1 MKKILLSLLT
11 VGLLVGCSS
20 KSEEKDI
27 LSDDKQPTS
36 NNTDTQN
43 VKLPTLFE
51 VEKSKKYQLGLDD
64 YYIYEFKNMGFN
76 YTEGS
81 FTFLN
86 FNDKNDN
93 EIGVRIL
100 CTKYLKNKQ
109 QKAKDIYDISSE
121 GSQLLLARDVKLTSI
136 ENEFTKLDYQNN
148 QIATNI
154 NGKEALLKKGV
165 ATEINDREKSLF
177 FAMFD
182 FFLDDEKNYPCEV
195 ILTSSDGV
203 SPDDLEAM
211 ARELIGTIQ
220 SK

>member
-1 MKKILLSLLT
+1 MKKILLSVLAI
-11 VGLLVGCSS
+11 GFLVGCSS
-20 KSEEKDI
+20 SHKTENTMNDNI
-27 LSDDKQPTS
+27 VS
-36 NNTDTQN
+36 NYTDTHN
-43 VKLPTLFE
+43 VKSPTMYE
-51 VEKSKKYQLGLDD
+51 VNKSKRYQLGLDN
-64 YYIYEFKNMGFN
+64 YYIYEFKNLGFN

-109 QKAKDIYDISSE
+109 PKAKDIYDISSE
-121 GSQLLLARDVKLTSI
+121 ESQLVLARDAKLTSI

-148 QIATNI
+148 PIVTNI

-165 ATEINDREKSLF
+165 ATDIKDSDKGLF

-182 FFLDDEKNYPCEV
+182 FFLDEEKNYPCEV

-203 SPDDLEAM
+203 SADDLEAM
-211 ARELIGTIQ
+211 ARELIATIQ
-220 SK
+220 SE